1 MLPSGKSAW
10 TLVLHQKKNA
20 IETKPLHKRGELLET
35 SRCVRDKF
43 SLLPSSR
50 DFSSQ
55 QGIPELHFWI
65 APRFHEIP
73 KEQPNSERSSCWTQ
87 QPQPPWAGGFHPQ
100 QVPITRKFLCTLD
113 LGGNEWSGRGWT
125 SQVMVSVWTGISLHL
140 LQIFLIP
147 AVFPARWLELLMI
160 FLHVKISCCAWPG
173 SGVYLSAGGT
183 CREQLHFPFC
193 CAGKDPSDL
202 FLLINITQMGKDP
215 HGKCCCFHLHSPA
228 QRLLRER

>member
-1 MLPSGKSAW
+1 MFPWDSQGTAKLREI
-10 TLVLHQKKNA
+10 LVLNTTA
-20 IETKPLHKRGELLET
+20 PTPLSWWFPSPT
-35 SRCVRDKF
+35 S
-43 SLLPSSR
+43 PS
-50 DFSSQ
+50 
-55 QGIPELHFWI
+55 
-65 APRFHEIP
+65 HE
-73 KEQPNSERSSCWTQ
+73 EVSVHT
-87 QPQPPWAGGFHPQ
+87 GF
-100 QVPITRKFLCTLD
+100 
-113 LGGNEWSGRGWT
+113 GGNEWSGRGWT

-215 HGKCCCFHLHSPA
+215 HGKCCCFHLHGPA

>member
-10 TLVLHQKKNA
+10 TLVLYLKKKNA

-35 SRCVRDKF
+35 SRSVRDKF

-87 QPQPPWAGGFHPQ
+87 QPQPPWADGFHPQ
-100 QVPITRKFLCTLD
+100 QAPVTRKFLCTLD
-113 LGGNEWSGRGWT
+113 LGGMRGQGGAGPAKWWFLSELGSVCTYYRYSSSLPCFQLGGWSSWWFSCMLKSVAVRGQAVGFIYQLEAPAGNSCISHSAVLGR
-125 SQVMVSVWTGISLHL
+125 IP
-140 LQIFLIP
+140 QIYSF
-147 AVFPARWLELLMI
+147 
-160 FLHVKISCCAWPG
+160 
-173 SGVYLSAGGT
+173 
-183 CREQLHFPFC
+183 
-193 CAGKDPSDL
+193 
-202 FLLINITQMGKDP
+202 
-215 HGKCCCFHLHSPA
+215 
-228 QRLLRER
+228 

>member
-1 MLPSGKSAW
+1 MFPWDSQGTAKLREI
-10 TLVLHQKKNA
+10 LVLNTTA
-20 IETKPLHKRGELLET
+20 PTPL
-35 SRCVRDKF
+35 SWWF
-43 SLLPSSR
+43 PSPTR
-50 DFSSQ
+50 
-55 QGIPELHFWI
+55 PN
-65 APRFHEIP
+65 HE
-73 KEQPNSERSSCWTQ
+73 EVSVHT
-87 QPQPPWAGGFHPQ
+87 GF
-100 QVPITRKFLCTLD
+100 
-113 LGGNEWSGRGWT
+113 GGNEWSGRGWT

-160 FLHVKISCCAWPG
+160 FLHVKICCCVWPG

-215 HGKCCCFHLHSPA
+215 HGKCCCFHLHGPA